1 MAGRCWLC
9 ENSANADVQ
18 SFHTFAVQSAHCV
31 DALAMARHLQEH
43 LLESLGEDACPSVE
57 EIHTHLQKHVLHPT
71 VRIAH
76 ILRSLL
82 DLSETLREVV
92 VSRAEDDT
100 PLIDVR
106 TVTVYLKVVSEIM
119 QVYKNA
125 DTTRMLFSDQSQ

>member
-1 MAGRCWLC
+1 MAERCWLC
-9 ENSANADVQ
+9 ENSASQDAR
-18 SFHTFAVQSAHCV
+18 SFYAFAVQNAHCV
-31 DALAMARHLQEH
+31 DTVSMARHLHEH
-43 LLESLGEDACPSVE
+43 LLESQGVDCPPVE
-57 EIHTHLQKHVLHPT
+57 EIVTHLQRHMLHPT

-125 DTTRMLFSDQSQ
+125 DTARMLFADQQQ